1 MIVIFFKCDPVFSQ
15 AGLCGRLPELRVL
28 RLGEWTVFR
37 LLLRFPESVRRWRP
51 VAVPAFR
58 ADGHGGGQHQLQ
70 LGGDGEGRSHL
81 LINPFL
87 FFFMWCWYLNLLES
101 LIHIFFTLFFIYIYF
116 RMLSTKVNTQPL
128 IQQSDCSGRFS
139 TSFLWRRRNSFCVSA
154 SVWTRTSNHLVRIKM
169 CSVWTSFKQLCRKF

>member
-1 MIVIFFKCDPVFSQ
+1 MIVVFFKCDPVFSQ

-58 ADGHGGGQHQLQ
+58 ADGHGGRQHQLQ

-81 LINPFL
+81 LINPF
-87 FFFMWCWYLNLLES
+87 FFFHVVLVFELVGVVNS
-101 LIHIFFTLFFIYIYF
+101 HFFHSFFFIYIYF